1 MYTNIILAATTSSTI
16 ATTTTSPEINHIV
29 PQLEHNHK
37 SSMTSSND
45 TFSIAKTIASPTT
58 TQPSLI
64 VKASKDWVL
73 PPRPKPG
80 RKQKE
85 NTTTTTNKESKPKKK
100 YVKKSQRKKE
110 LLSSLNSQQQQAL
123 HCHEDLS
130 ANIDD
135 LPSLM
140 KNISIIDSENME
152 LKSHLLSLIHEYKHL
167 KDIVFKQPI
176 DMFSHNTTPIST
188 TATTTTTT
196 TPTASTTT
204 STTTTTSTST
214 TTPEVLSAISLQ
226 PSLSSVSSSN
236 NNNQDDPLH
245 QYSSIPSPGS
255 PMSSISTPLPSTT
268 NTNNNVADGS
278 VSTTTTTTSVGTPK
292 SSIFANP
299 LTILSGS
306 TNVNVNVNGG
316 VSRNTIHIPSILSLD
331 SNVHKRSF
339 DELSEFIDYS
349 EGCSG
354 SGSDGEGEL
363 ILDLS
368 RTTSSYS
375 DQYLMNV

>member
-1 MYTNIILAATTSSTI
+1 
-16 ATTTTSPEINHIV
+16 
-29 PQLEHNHK
+29 
-37 SSMTSSND
+37 
-45 TFSIAKTIASPTT
+45 
-58 TQPSLI
+58 
-64 VKASKDWVL
+64 
-73 PPRPKPG
+73 
-80 RKQKE
+80 
-85 NTTTTTNKESKPKKK
+85 
-100 YVKKSQRKKE
+100 
-110 LLSSLNSQQQQAL
+110 
-123 HCHEDLS
+123 
-130 ANIDD
+130 
-135 LPSLM
+135 
-140 KNISIIDSENME
+140 
-152 LKSHLLSLIHEYKHL
+152 
-167 KDIVFKQPI
+167 
-176 DMFSHNTTPIST
+176 MFSHNTTPIST

-226 PSLSSVSSSN
+226 PSLSSVSSS

-354 SGSDGEGEL
+354 SGSDGEGNLFWIFLVLLHL
-363 ILDLS
+363 IVI
-368 RTTSSYS
+368 
-375 DQYLMNV
+375 NI